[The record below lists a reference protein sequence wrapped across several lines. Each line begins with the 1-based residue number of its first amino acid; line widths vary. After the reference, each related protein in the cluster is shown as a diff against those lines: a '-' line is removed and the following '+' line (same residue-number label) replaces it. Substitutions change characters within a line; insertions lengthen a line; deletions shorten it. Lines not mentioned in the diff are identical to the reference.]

1 MTREKH
7 WMADLLGRVLPI
19 WRGQIAFAHELTE
32 STIMDLTVRFSEMV
46 KELNRVR
53 EASTVLANNM
63 GAGAQEGDE
72 SSVRTEIEQIKKLIK
87 KHDAASAIEKLDD
100 LEDKMRAHIVIS
112 EKSMQEIA
120 LTNDRIKKQI
130 ESVLV
135 DFQFQDKVSQVLR
148 QVVQAQSELV
158 DVVENSSKSTGGN
171 GAEFDVEAWL
181 ADLQARYVMEDQVR
195 IHTNKR
201 QSEVKTPDDITFF

>member
-1 MTREKH
+1 MAREKH

-53 EASTVLANNM
+53 EASAVLASNM
-63 GAGAQEGDE
+63 AAGAKEGNE
-72 SSVRTEIEQIKKLIK
+72 SSIKAEIEDVKKLIK
-87 KHDAASAIEKLDD
+87 EHDDRSAIEKLNE
-100 LEDKMRAHIVIS
+100 LEDKICAHIVIS
-112 EKSMQEIA
+112 EKSMQEIS
-120 LTNDRIKKQI
+120 LTNERIKKQI
-130 ESVLV
+130 ENVLV
-135 DFQFQDKVSQVLR
+135 DFQFQDKVSQLLR

-158 DVVENSSKSTGGN
+158 DVVESSSKSVEGRET
-171 GAEFDVEAWL
+171 EFDVETWL

-201 QSEVKTPDDITFF
+201 QNEVKTPDDITFF